1 MKSKSVDGRGWA
13 KSHSHHL
20 TNVDLEFRRGALADL
35 PTTDKNGIFHNLF
48 YSNLYIS
55 LGVRIGGLLFKKN
68 NPLRAQEAFLSFNL
82 NNFTIDIMI
91 YGCNI
96 SYVTLYLIVLQIV
109 T

>member
-1 MKSKSVDGRGWA
+1 MGWERVGEKSLT
-13 KSHSHHL
+13 SHHL
-20 TNVDLEFRRGALADL
+20 TNVDLGFRRGALADL

-68 NPLRAQEAFLSFNL
+68 NPIRAQEAFLSFNS

-96 SYVTLYLIVLQIV
+96 SYVTKYSLYLIVLQIV